1 MRNVK
6 ENSFNK
12 KTIDY
17 IEGGKELLE
26 FVEPLWKKLN
36 DHHMQNSIHFKEKFK
51 KFSFKDRR
59 EVIEKSEDKQVLIT
73 LAKDIIKDKYIGY
86 VIASI
91 SKESIGEIDSI
102 YIEDD
107 YRGLKIGDTLMKNS
121 LDWIRNNGVIRIKI
135 GVASGNEEAFKFY
148 ARYGFFT
155 RTTILECKVD

>member
-1 MRNVK
+1 MNVE

-17 IEGGKELLE
+17 IESGKELLD

-36 DHHMQNSIHFKEKFK
+36 NHHMQNSIDFK
-51 KFSFKDRR
+51 KRFENFNFKDRR
-59 EVIEKSEDKQVLIT
+59 EVIEKNKDKQVFIT
-73 LAKDIIKDKYIGY
+73 LAKDMIQGKYIGY

-102 YIEDD
+102 YIEDN

-135 GVASGNEEAFKFY
+135 GVASGNEESFKFY
-148 ARYGFFT
+148 ARYGFFP
-155 RTTILECKVD
+155 RTTILEYI